1 MEKIM
6 ANEQTFIDETFRG
19 EAQGGFYFRNVD
31 MKHHFEK
38 VKNNGKKVVGIIV
51 TEGENE
57 IELICQDIPDEEVL

>member
-1 MEKIM
+1 MIK
-6 ANEQTFIDETFRG
+6 EQTFIDENFEGKAER
-19 EAQGGFYFRNVD
+19 GFYFRNID
-31 MKHHFEK
+31 MKRHFEK